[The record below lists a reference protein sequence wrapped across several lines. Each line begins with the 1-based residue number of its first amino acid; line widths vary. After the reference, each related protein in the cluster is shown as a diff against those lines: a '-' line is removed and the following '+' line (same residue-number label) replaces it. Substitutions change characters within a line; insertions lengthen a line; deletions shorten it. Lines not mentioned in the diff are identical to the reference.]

1 MDGWEALA
9 IIALIALAIAAL
21 AIIGGFAVLGAVSGY
36 IAGRRAP
43 NSTDRSGAMAGLVI
57 GAVVGV
63 LECVLLPFL
72 AEIATWQLLVLIGT
86 LFAIVGPALFAYR
99 RDSRTS
105 KVVFRVLLA
114 SGVALVA
121 VSAAMGVATWL
132 TW

>member
-1 MDGWEALA
+1 MDGWEGLA

-36 IAGRRAP
+36 VAGGRAP
-43 NSTDRSGAMAGLVI
+43 SSTDRSGAMAGWAI

-72 AEIATWQLLVLIGT
+72 AEIATWQLLVLIGA

-114 SGVALVA
+114 LGVALVA
-121 VSAAMGVATWL
+121 VSAAMGVAIWL